1 MIICQVCNC
10 LPCRCGVTTSGHI
23 NIPVFDNST
32 LWLKI
37 GALEFRIQEL
47 ERKLAEGEASR

>member
-1 MIICQVCNC
+1 MYICPSCNTM
-10 LPCRCGVTTSGHI
+10 PCRCYATSGHI

-32 LWLKI
+32 LWAKI

-47 ERKLAEGEASR
+47 ERKLAERGA